1 MPAVPPITPSFRYF
15 AFSKQNST
23 SLREVRDFVL
33 NDYEVECPEN
43 PSSDLNSC
51 HFAVT
56 LVVNVLSYEPFHH
69 PKAQKVHSPITIY
82 KKCISEVV
90 RIGSIIIFHLTE
102 P

>member
-1 MPAVPPITPSFRYF
+1 MIM
-15 AFSKQNST
+15 KLN
-23 SLREVRDFVL
+23 VL
-33 NDYEVECPEN
+33 KT

-69 PKAQKVHSPITIY
+69 PKAQNVHSPITIY

-90 RIGSIIIFHLTE
+90 RIGSIIIFHLSKL
-102 P
+102 